1 MYLRKKNN
9 MNSWNATSA
18 SHKLPM
24 SQGDYQNVAEILAS
38 QAEVQPKKVAVRY
51 QGVSYSYGRLYAT
64 SLDIVSALFRV
75 GVVAADKVGIIF
87 PNHPDFISAFFAVSS
102 LGGTVVPI
110 NPLLKADEIKHILSD
125 SEAKVLVVHESTA
138 GEVADAVENLPN
150 LEHVFVLTYGDKGGY
165 TAVSLGEKAAARV
178 KMTQLCMSYVS
189 ESASSSSF
197 FGKITKVDPE
207 TDLAVL
213 VYTSGTTGKPKGA
226 MLTHKN
232 LLGAVTAAHA
242 AFPVHAED
250 RLLGALPLCHIY
262 GLTVVMLGTIHKGGS
277 LALIEKFDVVPA
289 LKTIEE
295 EKVTVLPAVPTM
307 YQYMI
312 MHLEKQAFD
321 LSSLRL
327 CLAGG
332 APLSKTIFDSLRRFV
347 KAPLVEGYGLT
358 EVSCVATL
366 NPVDGKNVHG
376 SVGPAIP
383 TVSIGIFDKDGQQLP
398 PGAENVGE
406 IAIKGPNVMRGYYR
420 APQKSAEVL
429 KDGWF
434 FTGDLG
440 YLDSD
445 QYLWIVGRAK
455 ELIIRGGQNIY
466 PREVE
471 SVIAKMK
478 GVVDVA
484 VVGVPEPIMGERV
497 KAVVVLDKS
506 AQVTEEDVKEF
517 CQKRLADYKVPRV
530 VEFIDTMPRNSTG
543 KILKSQLVQK

>member
-1 MYLRKKNN
+1 
-9 MNSWNATSA
+9 MNSWNVTSATS
-18 SHKLPM
+18 KLPM
-24 SQGDYQNVAEILAS
+24 SQGEHKNVAEILAF
-38 QAEVQPKKVAVRY
+38 QAEAQPQKVAVRY
-51 QGVSYSYGRLYAT
+51 QEASYTYGRLYAT

-75 GVVAADKVGIIF
+75 GVVAQDKVGIIF

-110 NPLLKADEIKHILSD
+110 NPLLKADEITHILSD
-125 SEAKVLVVHESTA
+125 SEAKVLIVHESTA
-138 GEVADAVENLPN
+138 GEVKDAVDNLPN
-150 LEHVFVLTYGDKGGY
+150 LEHVFVLTYGEKGGY
-165 TAVSLGEKAAARV
+165 TAVSLSEKAAARV

-189 ESASSSSF
+189 QSASSSSF
-197 FGKITKVDPE
+197 FGKIARVTPDE
-207 TDLAVL
+207 DLAVL

-226 MLTHKN
+226 MLTHN
-232 LLGAVTAAHA
+232 NMLGAVTAAHA
-242 AFPVHAED
+242 AFPVGPED

-312 MHLEKQAFD
+312 LQMEKQKYD

-327 CLAGG
+327 CLSGG
-332 APLSKTIFDSLRRFV
+332 APLPKTLFESLARFV
-347 KAPLVEGYGLT
+347 EAPLVEGYGLT

-366 NPVDGKNVHG
+366 NPVNGKNVQG

-383 TVSIGIFDKDGQQLP
+383 TVTVGIFDKDGNSLP
-398 PGAENVGE
+398 AGSDNVGE

-420 APQKSAEVL
+420 APEKTKEVL

-440 YLDSD
+440 YLDPD
-445 QYLWIVGRAK
+445 AYLWIVGRAK

-471 SVIAKMK
+471 NVIARLK

-484 VVGVPEPIMGERV
+484 VIGVAEPIMGERV
-497 KAVVVLDKS
+497 KAVIVLGKDANLS
-506 AQVTEEDVKEF
+506 QQEVKDF

-543 KILKSQLVQK
+543 KILKSQLR

>member
-1 MYLRKKNN
+1 
-9 MNSWNATSA
+9 
-18 SHKLPM
+18 M
-24 SQGDYQNVAEILAS
+24 SQGEYKNVAEILAS
-38 QAEVQPKKVAVRY
+38 QAEVQPQKIAVRY
-51 QGVSYSYGRLYAT
+51 QGSSYTYGRLYAT

-87 PNHPDFISAFFAVSS
+87 PNHPDFISAFFAVGS

-125 SEAKVLVVHESTA
+125 SEAKILIVHESTA
-138 GEVADAVENLPN
+138 SEVADAVENLPN
-150 LEHVFVLTYGDKGGY
+150 LEHVFVLTYGEKGGY
-165 TAVSLGEKAAARV
+165 TAVTLGEKAAARV

-189 ESASSSSF
+189 ESTCQSSF
-197 FGKITKVDPE
+197 FGKITKVNPE
-207 TDLAVL
+207 EDLAVL

-226 MLTHKN
+226 MLTHN
-232 LLGAVTAAHA
+232 NMLGAVTAAHA
-242 AFPVHAED
+242 AFPVGADD

-262 GLTVVMLGTIHKGGS
+262 GLTVVMLGTLHKGGS
-277 LALIEKFDVVPA
+277 LALIEKFEVVPA
-289 LKTIEE
+289 LKTIEV

-332 APLSKTIFDSLRRFV
+332 APLSKTLFESLARFV
-347 KAPLVEGYGLT
+347 NAPLVEGYGLT

-366 NPVDGKNVHG
+366 NPVNGKNVQG

-383 TVSIGIFDKDGQQLP
+383 TVSVRIFDKDGKQLP
-398 PGAENVGE
+398 SGSENVGE

-420 APQKSAEVL
+420 APEKSSEVL

-440 YLDSD
+440 YLDED
-445 QYLWIVGRAK
+445 EYLWIVGRAK

-471 SVIAKMK
+471 NVIAKMQ
-478 GVVDVA
+478 GVVDCA
-484 VVGVPEPIMGERV
+484 VIGVPEPIMGERV
-497 KAVVVLDKS
+497 KAVVVLAKD
-506 AQVTEEDVKEF
+506 ANVTAEDVKDY

-543 KILKSQLVQK
+543 KILKTQLA

>member
-1 MYLRKKNN
+1 
-9 MNSWNATSA
+9 
-18 SHKLPM
+18 M
-24 SQGDYQNVAEILAS
+24 SQGDYKNVAEILAW
-38 QAEVQPKKVAVRY
+38 QAEAQPQKVAVRY
-51 QGVSYSYGRLYAT
+51 QGTSYSYGRIYAT

-75 GVVAADKVGIIF
+75 GVVSADKVGIIF
-87 PNHPDFISAFFAVSS
+87 PNHPDFIAAFFAVSS

-110 NPLLKADEIKHILSD
+110 NPLLKAEEIKHILSD
-125 SEAKVLVVHESTA
+125 SQAKVLIVHESTA

-150 LEHVFVLTYGDKGGY
+150 LEHVFVLTYGEKGGY
-165 TAVSLGEKAAARV
+165 TAVELSEKAAARV

-189 ESASSSSF
+189 ESAGCSSF
-197 FGKITKVDPE
+197 FGKIAKVDPE
-207 TDLAVL
+207 VDLAVL

-242 AFPVHAED
+242 AFPVNSED

-262 GLTVVMLGTIHKGGS
+262 GLTVVMLGTMHKGGS

-295 EKVTVLPAVPTM
+295 ERVTVLPAVPTM

-312 MHLEKQAFD
+312 MHLEKQTFD

-332 APLSKTIFDSLRRFV
+332 APLSKTVFDSLSRFV

-366 NPVDGKNVHG
+366 NPVDGINVHG

-383 TVSIGIFDKDGQQLP
+383 TVCIGIFDKNGTELP
-398 PGAENVGE
+398 PGIENVGE
-406 IAIKGPNVMRGYYR
+406 IAIKGPNVMRGYYG
-420 APQKSAEVL
+420 APEKSAEVL

-440 YLDSD
+440 YLDENK
-445 QYLWIVGRAK
+445 YLWIVGRAK

-484 VVGVPEPIMGERV
+484 VIGVPEPIMGERV
-497 KAVVVLDKS
+497 KAVVVLDKDAEVS
-506 AQVTEEDVKEF
+506 EEQVKEF

-530 VEFIDTMPRNSTG
+530 VEFIDKMPRNSTG

>member
-1 MYLRKKNN
+1 
-9 MNSWNATSA
+9 MNSWNVTSATS
-18 SHKLPM
+18 KLPM
-24 SQGDYQNVAEILAS
+24 SQGEHKNVAEILAF
-38 QAEVQPKKVAVRY
+38 QAEAQPQKVAVRY
-51 QGVSYSYGRLYAT
+51 QGSSYTYGRLYAT

-75 GVVAADKVGIIF
+75 GVVAQDKVGIIF
-87 PNHPDFISAFFAVSS
+87 PNHPDFISAFFAVGS

-110 NPLLKADEIKHILSD
+110 NPLLKADEIAHILSD
-125 SEAKVLVVHESTA
+125 SEAKVLIVHESTA
-138 GEVADAVENLPN
+138 GEVKDAVDNLPN

-165 TAVSLGEKAAARV
+165 TAVTLSEKAAARV

-197 FGKITKVDPE
+197 FGKIVKVNPE
-207 TDLAVL
+207 EDLAVL

-226 MLTHKN
+226 MLTHN
-232 LLGAVTAAHA
+232 NMLGAVTAAHA
-242 AFPVHAED
+242 AFPVGPDD

-262 GLTVVMLGTIHKGGS
+262 GLTVVMLGTIQKGGS

-312 MHLEKQAFD
+312 MQMEKQKFD

-327 CLAGG
+327 CLSGG
-332 APLSKTIFDSLRRFV
+332 APLPKTLFESLARFV
-347 KAPLVEGYGLT
+347 EAPLVEGYGLT

-366 NPVDGKNVHG
+366 NPVHGKNVQG

-383 TVSIGIFDKDGQQLP
+383 TVTVGIFDKDGNSLP
-398 PGAENVGE
+398 AGSDNVGE

-420 APQKSAEVL
+420 AHEKTKEAL
-429 KDGWF
+429 RDGWF

-440 YLDSD
+440 YLDTD
-445 QYLWIVGRAK
+445 AYLWIVGRAK

-471 SVIAKMK
+471 NVIAKLK

-484 VVGVPEPIMGERV
+484 VIGVPEPIMGERV
-497 KAVVVLDKS
+497 KAVIVLDKDANVS
-506 AQVTEEDVKEF
+506 EEEVKDF

-530 VEFIDTMPRNSTG
+530 VEFIQTMPRNSTG
-543 KILKSQLVQK
+543 KILKSQLL

>member
-1 MYLRKKNN
+1 

-18 SHKLPM
+18 SSSKLPN
-24 SQGDYQNVAEILAS
+24 SQGDFKNVAEILS
-38 QAEVQPKKVAVRY
+38 FQAETQPQKVAVRY
-51 QGVSYSYGRLYAT
+51 QGSSYTYGRLYAT

-75 GVVAADKVGIIF
+75 GVVAADKVAILF
-87 PNHPDFISAFFAVSS
+87 PNHPDFISAFFAVGS

-125 SEAKVLVVHESTA
+125 SEAKILIVHESTA
-138 GEVADAVENLPN
+138 TEVADAVENLPN

-165 TAVSLGEKAAARV
+165 TAVTLSENASSRV

-189 ESASSSSF
+189 ESISGTNM
-197 FGKITKVDPE
+197 FGKITKVSPE
-207 TDLAVL
+207 SDLAVL

-226 MLTHKN
+226 MLTHN
-232 LLGAVTAAHA
+232 NMFAAVNAAHA
-242 AFPVHAED
+242 AFPVGADD

-262 GLTVVMLGTIHKGGS
+262 GLTVVMLGTLHKGGS
-277 LALIEKFDVVPA
+277 LALIDKFDVVPA

-295 EKVTVLPAVPTM
+295 ERVTVLPAVPTM

-312 MHLEKQAFD
+312 MHLEKEAFD

-332 APLSKTIFDSLRRFV
+332 APLAKSMYESLARFV

-366 NPVDGKNVHG
+366 NPVGGKVVQG

-383 TVSIGIFDKDGQQLP
+383 LVTIGIFDKDGVQLDA
-398 PGAENVGE
+398 GSENVGE
-406 IAIKGPNVMRGYYR
+406 VAIKGPNVMKGYYHL
-420 APQKSAEVL
+420 PEKTAEVL
-429 KDGWF
+429 KNGWF

-440 YLDSD
+440 YLDTD
-445 QYLWIVGRAK
+445 GYLYIVGRAK

-466 PREVE
+466 PCEIE
-471 SVIAKMK
+471 TVIAKMT

-484 VVGVPEPIMGERV
+484 VIGVPEPIMGERV
-497 KAVVVLDKS
+497 KAFVVLAKD
-506 AQVTEEDVKEF
+506 ATVTPDEVKEY
-517 CQKRLADYKVPRV
+517 CQKRLADYKVPRI
-530 VEFIDTMPRNSTG
+530 VEFIEKLPRNSTG
-543 KILKSQLVQK
+543 KILKSQLV

>member
-1 MYLRKKNN
+1 
-9 MNSWNATSA
+9 MNLWNVTSA
-18 SHKLPM
+18 SSKLPV
-24 SQGDYQNVAEILAS
+24 SQGGYNNVAEILAV
-38 QAEVQPKKVAVRY
+38 QANTQPQKVAVRY
-51 QGVSYSYGRLYAT
+51 QGKSFTYGRIYAT

-87 PNHPDFISAFFAVSS
+87 PNHPDFIAAFFAVGS

-125 SEAKVLVVHESTA
+125 SEAKVLIVHESTA

-150 LEHVFVLTYGDKGGY
+150 LEHVFVLTYGEKGGY
-165 TAVSLGEKAAARV
+165 TAVTLSESASARV
-178 KMTQLCMSYVS
+178 KMTQLCMAYVS
-189 ESASSSSF
+189 ETLSSSNM
-197 FGKITKVDPE
+197 FGKIAKVSPQE
-207 TDLAVL
+207 DLSVL

-226 MLTHKN
+226 MLTHSN
-232 LLGAVTAAHA
+232 MFAAITAAHA
-242 AFPVHAED
+242 AFPVSAED

-262 GLTVVMLGTIHKGGS
+262 GLTVVMLGTLHKGGS
-277 LALIEKFDVVPA
+277 LALIEKFEVIPA

-312 MHLEKQAFD
+312 MHLEKEKFD

-332 APLSKTIFDSLRRFV
+332 APLSKTMYESLSRFV
-347 KAPLVEGYGLT
+347 AAPLVEGYGLT

-366 NPVDGKNVHG
+366 NPVNGKNVQG

-383 TVSIGIFDKDGQQLP
+383 NVTVGIFDKEGNLLP
-398 PGAENVGE
+398 PGSQNVGE

-420 APQKSAEVL
+420 SPEKTAEVL

-440 YLDSD
+440 YLDADS
-445 QYLWIVGRAK
+445 YLWIVGRAK

-471 SVIAKMK
+471 NVIAKLQ
-478 GVVDVA
+478 GVLDVA
-484 VVGVPEPIMGERV
+484 VIGVPEPIMGERV
-497 KAVVVLDKS
+497 KACIVLDKD
-506 AQVTEEDVKEF
+506 AKVTAEEVRDF

-530 VEFIDTMPRNSTG
+530 VEFIETMPRNSTG
-543 KILKSQLVQK
+543 KILKSQLV

>member
-1 MYLRKKNN
+1 

-18 SHKLPM
+18 SSKLPLT
-24 SQGDYQNVAEILAS
+24 QGEYQNVAEILAA
-38 QAEVQPKKVAVRY
+38 QAEVVRQKVAVRY
-51 QGVSYSYGRLYAT
+51 QGQSYTYGRLYAT

-75 GVVAADKVGIIF
+75 GVVAQDKVGIIF
-87 PNHPDFISAFFAVSS
+87 PNHPDFISSFFAVSS

-110 NPLLKADEIKHILSD
+110 NPLLKADEITHILSD
-125 SEAKVLVVHESTA
+125 SQAKVLIVHESTA
-138 GEVADAVENLPN
+138 SEVADAVENLPN
-150 LEHVFVLTYGDKGGY
+150 LEHVFILTYGERGGY
-165 TAVSLGEKAAARV
+165 TAVQLSDKASQRV
-178 KMTQLCMSYVS
+178 KMTQLCMAYVS

-197 FGKITKVDPE
+197 FGKITKVDPDK
-207 TDLAVL
+207 DLAVL

-242 AFPVHAED
+242 AFPVSAED

-262 GLTVVMLGTIHKGGS
+262 GLCVVMLGTIHKGGS

-295 EKVTVLPAVPTM
+295 EKVTVVPAVPTM

-312 MHLEKQAFD
+312 LHLEKESFD
-321 LSSLRL
+321 LTSLRL
-327 CLAGG
+327 CLSGG
-332 APLSKTIFDSLRRFV
+332 APLPKTLFDSLARFV
-347 KAPLVEGYGLT
+347 SAPLVEGYGLT

-366 NPVDGKNVHG
+366 NPVDGKNVQG

-383 TVSIGIFDKDGQQLP
+383 TVTVGIFDKEGQLLP
-398 PGAENVGE
+398 PGKDNVGE
-406 IAIKGPNVMRGYYR
+406 VAIKGPNVMRGYYR
-420 APQKSAEVL
+420 AEEKSAEVL

-440 YLDSD
+440 YLDD
-445 QYLWIVGRAK
+445 DRYLWIVGRAK

-471 SVIAKMK
+471 NVIAKLK

-484 VVGVPEPIMGERV
+484 VIGVPEPLMGERV
-497 KAVVVLDKS
+497 KAVVVLEKG
-506 AQVTEEDVKEF
+506 ANVTAEEVKDF
-517 CQKRLADYKVPRV
+517 CQKRLADYKVPRL

-543 KILKSQLVQK
+543 KILKSQLK

>member
-1 MYLRKKNN
+1 
-9 MNSWNATSA
+9 
-18 SHKLPM
+18 M
-24 SQGDYQNVAEILAS
+24 SQGEYKNVAEILAS
-38 QAEVQPKKVAVRY
+38 QAEVQPQKVAVRY
-51 QGVSYSYGRLYAT
+51 QGASYSYGRLYAT
-64 SLDIVSALFRV
+64 SLDIVSVLFRV
-75 GVVAADKVGIIF
+75 GVVAADKVAVIF

-102 LGGTVVPI
+102 LGATVVPI

-125 SEAKVLVVHESTA
+125 SEAKVLIVHESTA
-138 GEVADAVENLPN
+138 AEVADAVEDLPN

-165 TAVSLGEKAAARV
+165 TAVQLGEKASARV

-197 FGKITKVDPE
+197 FGKISKVNPE
-207 TDLAVL
+207 IDLAVL

-226 MLTHKN
+226 MLTHRN

-242 AFPVHAED
+242 AFPVHSED

-262 GLTVVMLGTIHKGGS
+262 GLTVVMLGTLHKGGS

-289 LKTIEE
+289 LQTIQD

-312 MHLEKQAFD
+312 MQLEKQTYD

-332 APLSKTIFDSLRRFV
+332 APLSKTIFESLARFV

-366 NPVDGKNVHG
+366 NPVNGTNVHG

-383 TVSIGIFDKDGQQLP
+383 TVSIGIFDKDGNQLP
-398 PGAENVGE
+398 AGIDNVGE

-420 APQKSAEVL
+420 APEKSAEVL

-445 QYLWIVGRAK
+445 HYLWIVGRAK

-471 SVIAKMK
+471 AVIAKLK

-484 VVGVPEPIMGERV
+484 VIGVPEPIMGERV
-497 KAVVVLDKS
+497 KAVVVLDKGAS
-506 AQVTEEDVKEF
+506 VTEEQVKEF

-530 VEFIDTMPRNSTG
+530 VEFIDKMPRNSTG
-543 KILKSQLVQK
+543 KILKSQLIQK

>member
-1 MYLRKKNN
+1 
-9 MNSWNATSA
+9 MNSWNATSQA
-18 SHKLPM
+18 SKLAM
-24 SQGDYQNVAEILAS
+24 SQGESKNVAEILAL
-38 QAEVQPKKVAVRY
+38 QAEAQPQKVAVRY
-51 QGVSYSYGRLYAT
+51 QGSSYTYGRLYAT

-75 GVVAADKVGIIF
+75 GVVAQDKVGIIF

-110 NPLLKADEIKHILSD
+110 NPLLKADEIAHILSD
-125 SEAKVLVVHESTA
+125 SEAKVLIVHESTA
-138 GEVADAVENLPN
+138 GEVKDAVDNLPN

-165 TAVSLGEKAAARV
+165 TAVTLSEKAAARV

-197 FGKITKVDPE
+197 FGKITKVSPE
-207 TDLAVL
+207 VDLAVL

-226 MLTHKN
+226 MLTHGN
-232 LLGAVTAAHA
+232 MLGAVTAAHA
-242 AFPVHAED
+242 AFPVGPDD

-262 GLTVVMLGTIHKGGS
+262 GLTVVMLGTMHKGGS
-277 LALIEKFDVVPA
+277 LALIDKFDVVPA

-312 MHLEKQAFD
+312 LQMEKQKFD

-327 CLAGG
+327 CLSGG
-332 APLSKTIFDSLRRFV
+332 APLPKTLFESLARFV

-366 NPVDGKNVHG
+366 NPVNGKNVQG
-376 SVGPAIP
+376 SVGMAIP
-383 TVSIGIFDKDGQQLP
+383 TVTVGIFDKNGNPLP
-398 PGAENVGE
+398 VGSDNVGE

-420 APQKSAEVL
+420 APEKTKEVL
-429 KDGWF
+429 RDGWF

-440 YLDSD
+440 YLDTD
-445 QYLWIVGRAK
+445 AYLWIVGRAK

-471 SVIAKMK
+471 NVIAKLK

-484 VVGVPEPIMGERV
+484 VIGVPEPIMGERV
-497 KAVVVLDKS
+497 KALIVLDKDAIVS
-506 AQVTEEDVKEF
+506 EAEVKEF

-530 VEFIDTMPRNSTG
+530 VEFIETMPRNSTG
-543 KILKSQLVQK
+543 KILKSQLS

>member
-1 MYLRKKNN
+1 
-9 MNSWNATSA
+9 MNSWNVTSA
-18 SHKLPM
+18 SSKLPM
-24 SQGDYQNVAEILAS
+24 SQGQYKNVAEILAF
-38 QAEVQPKKVAVRY
+38 QAESQPNKVAVRY
-51 QGVSYSYGRLYAT
+51 QGSSYTYGRLYAT

-75 GVVAADKVGIIF
+75 GVVAADKIGIIF

-110 NPLLKADEIKHILSD
+110 NPLLKADEVKHILSD
-125 SEAKVLVVHESTA
+125 SEAKVLIVHESTA

-150 LEHVFVLTYGDKGGY
+150 LEHVFVLTYGEKGGY
-165 TAVSLGEKAAARV
+165 TAVSLSEKAAARV

-189 ESASSSSF
+189 QSACSASF
-197 FGKITKVDPE
+197 FGKIAEVSPSE
-207 TDLAVL
+207 DLAVL

-226 MLTHKN
+226 MLTHNN

-242 AFPVHAED
+242 AFPVGPDD

-277 LALIEKFDVVPA
+277 LALIEKFEVVPA

-312 MHLEKQAFD
+312 MHLEIEKFD
-321 LSSLRL
+321 LTSLRL

-332 APLSKTIFDSLRRFV
+332 APLSKSLFESLSRFV
-347 KAPLVEGYGLT
+347 NAPLVEGYGLT

-383 TVSIGIFDKDGQQLP
+383 TVTVAIFDKDGNQLP
-398 PGAENVGE
+398 PGSENVGE

-420 APQKSAEVL
+420 APEKTSEVL

-440 YLDSD
+440 YLDTD
-445 QYLWIVGRAK
+445 AYLWIVGRAK

-471 SVIAKMK
+471 NVIAKLQ

-484 VVGVPEPIMGERV
+484 VIGVPEPIMGERV
-497 KAVVVLDKS
+497 KALVVLAKD
-506 AQVTEEDVKEF
+506 ANITESEVKDF

-530 VEFIDTMPRNSTG
+530 VEFIETMPRNSTG
-543 KILKSQLVQK
+543 KILKSQLV

>member
-1 MYLRKKNN
+1 
-9 MNSWNATSA
+9 
-18 SHKLPM
+18 M
-24 SQGDYQNVAEILAS
+24 SQGDYKNVAEILAS
-38 QAEVQPKKVAVRY
+38 QAEAQPQKVAVRY
-51 QGVSYSYGRLYAT
+51 QGSSYSYGRIYAT

-75 GVVAADKVGIIF
+75 GVVSADKVGIIF
-87 PNHPDFISAFFAVSS
+87 PNHPDFIAAFFAVSS

-110 NPLLKADEIKHILSD
+110 NPLLKAEEIKHILSD
-125 SEAKVLVVHESTA
+125 SQAKVLIVHESTA

-150 LEHVFVLTYGDKGGY
+150 LEHVFVLTYGEKGGY
-165 TAVSLGEKAAARV
+165 TAVELSEKAAARV

-189 ESASSSSF
+189 ESAGCSSF
-197 FGKITKVDPE
+197 FGKIAQVDPE
-207 TDLAVL
+207 LDLAVL

-242 AFPVHAED
+242 AFPVTSED

-262 GLTVVMLGTIHKGGS
+262 GLTVVMLGTMHKGGS

-295 EKVTVLPAVPTM
+295 ERVTVLPAVPTM

-312 MHLEKQAFD
+312 MHLEKQTFD

-332 APLSKTIFDSLRRFV
+332 APLSKTVFDSLSRFV

-366 NPVDGKNVHG
+366 NPVDGVNIHG

-383 TVSIGIFDKDGQQLP
+383 TVSIGIFDKDGKELP
-398 PGAENVGE
+398 PGIENVGE
-406 IAIKGPNVMRGYYR
+406 IAIKGPNVMRGYYG
-420 APQKSAEVL
+420 APEKSAEVL

-440 YLDSD
+440 YLDENK
-445 QYLWIVGRAK
+445 YLWIVGRAK

-471 SVIAKMK
+471 SVIAKLK

-484 VVGVPEPIMGERV
+484 VIGVPEPIMGERV
-497 KAVVVLDKS
+497 KAVVVLDKDAEVS
-506 AQVTEEDVKEF
+506 EEQVKEF

-530 VEFIDTMPRNSTG
+530 VEFIDKLPRNSTG

>member
-1 MYLRKKNN
+1 

-18 SHKLPM
+18 SQKLPM
-24 SQGDYQNVAEILAS
+24 SQGEYKNVAEILAS
-38 QAEVQPKKVAVRY
+38 QAEVQPQKVAVRY
-51 QGVSYSYGRLYAT
+51 QGASYSYGRLYAT
-64 SLDIVSALFRV
+64 SLDIVSVLFRV
-75 GVVAADKVGIIF
+75 GVVAADKVAVIF

-102 LGGTVVPI
+102 LGATVVPI

-125 SEAKVLVVHESTA
+125 SEAKVLIVHESTA
-138 GEVADAVENLPN
+138 AEVADAVEDLPN

-165 TAVSLGEKAAARV
+165 TAVQLGEKASARV

-197 FGKITKVDPE
+197 FGKISKVNPE
-207 TDLAVL
+207 IDLAVL

-226 MLTHKN
+226 MLTHRN

-242 AFPVHAED
+242 AFPVHSED

-262 GLTVVMLGTIHKGGS
+262 GLTVVMLGTLHKGGS

-289 LKTIEE
+289 LQTIQD

-312 MHLEKQAFD
+312 MQLEKQTYD

-332 APLSKTIFDSLRRFV
+332 APLSKTIFESLARFV

-366 NPVDGKNVHG
+366 NPVNGTNVHG

-383 TVSIGIFDKDGQQLP
+383 TVSIGIFDKDGNQLP
-398 PGAENVGE
+398 PGIDNVGE

-420 APQKSAEVL
+420 APEKSAEVL

-445 QYLWIVGRAK
+445 HYLWIVGRAK

-471 SVIAKMK
+471 AVIAKLK

-484 VVGVPEPIMGERV
+484 VIGVPEPIMGERV
-497 KAVVVLDKS
+497 KAVVVVDKGAS
-506 AQVTEEDVKEF
+506 VTEELVKEF

-530 VEFIDTMPRNSTG
+530 VEFIDKMPRNSTG
-543 KILKSQLVQK
+543 KILKSQLIQK